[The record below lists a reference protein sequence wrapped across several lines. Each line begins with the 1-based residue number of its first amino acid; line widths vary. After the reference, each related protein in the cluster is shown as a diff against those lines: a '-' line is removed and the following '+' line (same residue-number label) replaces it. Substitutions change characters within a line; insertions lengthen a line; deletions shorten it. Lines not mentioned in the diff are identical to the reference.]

1 MKTSSRQTIFSQT
14 LLSAALLISLSSFAT
29 EIVLTPQKPGG
40 IVEVGEA
47 VEWRVEISNPP
58 TPPIAQV
65 HYALKKGGLT
75 ILKEGTLDLSAGPA
89 TLKASLDEPGT
100 ILAEVKATVDGKEI
114 KSLAGVAVAPNLIKL
129 SAPRP
134 DDFDAFWQAKIEQ
147 LNAVPENGQV
157 ESADSGNPAV
167 DYFKVRLDNI
177 RETHV
182 YGQLARPKNDAA
194 KDAKY
199 PALLLVQYAGIY
211 PLPKNNVVGR
221 AAQGWLTF
229 NIMAHDLPFDQ
240 PDAFYKEQSQG
251 KLKDYL
257 AIGDED
263 RDASYFL
270 RMYLGCYRAVE
281 FLSHRPD
288 WDGKT
293 IVVMGTSQ
301 GGQQALVTAAL
312 NPKITAMLANVPA
325 GCDTTGPWAGR
336 AAGFPYWSA
345 HAKWRGKPD
354 ADKRVMETSRYYD
367 TANLAARIK
376 CPALVA
382 LGLIDETCPPS
393 GVFSAFNQMQGPKE
407 AVVMVNS
414 DHQGHNHSQKQ
425 WGERSDAWLK
435 ALLAGQKVP
444 VK

>member
-1 MKTSSRQTIFSQT
+1 MKNRITS
-14 LLSAALLISLSSFAT
+14 LLIAALLLSLPNFAA
-29 EIVLTPQKPGG
+29 EIVLTPHKPTG
-40 IVEVGEA
+40 IYEVGES

-58 TPPIAQV
+58 TPPVAQI
-65 HYALKKGGLT
+65 HYTLKKGGLT
-75 ILKEGTLDLSAGPA
+75 ILKEGTLDLSAGPT
-89 TLKASLDEPGT
+89 TLKTSLDEAGT
-100 ILAEVKATVDGKEI
+100 ILAELKATVDGKEI
-114 KSLAGVAVAPNLIKL
+114 KSLAGAAVAPNLIKL

-134 DDFDAFWQAKIEQ
+134 DDFDAFWQSKIEQ
-147 LNAVPENGQV
+147 LNAIPENGQV
-157 ESADSGNPAV
+157 ESADSGNPNV
-167 DYFKVRLDNI
+167 EYFKVRLDNI
-177 RETHV
+177 HETHV
-182 YGQLARPKNDAA
+182 YGQLARPKNDA

-211 PLPKNNVVGR
+211 PLPKSNVVNR
-221 AAQGWLTF
+221 AAQGWLTL

-240 PDAFYKEQSQG
+240 PEAFYKEQTAG

-263 RDASYFL
+263 RDTSYFL

-281 FLSHRPD
+281 YLSHRPD

-312 NPKITAMLANVPA
+312 HPKVTAMLANVPA
-325 GCDTTGPWAGR
+325 GCDTTGPWVGR

-345 HAKWRGKPD
+345 HAKWRNKPD
-354 ADKRVMETSRYYD
+354 ADKHVMETSRYYD

-376 CPALVA
+376 CSALVA

-393 GVFSAFNQMQGPKE
+393 GVFSAFNQMQGQKE

-414 DHQGHNHSQKQ
+414 DHKGHDHSQKQ
-425 WGERSDAWLK
+425 WSERSEAWLK
-435 ALLAGQKVP
+435 ALLAGLKAP
-444 VK
+444 MK